1 MDNLTGSD
9 SSKSSVLLIAS
20 QMPQQELGLI
30 AQLLQSQGFAR
41 KQPASPQSAP
51 SLTFAD
57 ASGANTAVLKFY
69 QDIGALRLELA
80 GDVSLKIGAALGQYM
95 EPLTADRLGEC
106 YQNSNSDMDR
116 RICAILLVLTFPDA
130 SSAMNAL
137 RKTYFDEAN
146 GATREGIV
154 QGLAFLETPDA
165 GEQLEI
171 LERDFKDTPIAKLC
185 RKAID
190 GLSDRGVI
198 RESITSFKQKI
209 AAIVE
214 QNPKSALESLEKY
227 DPHGQVAELRALRA
241 KALRLLGRNA
251 EAADLLAQISAGDP
265 DAADAWCERALAREA
280 QGFAADALGDAQ
292 SALSADPQNALAR
305 DICNRL
311 SLALGDNN
319 AAPGDRRAKLD
330 ALIGQSPDDPNLR
343 IQRAELLLETAPE
356 TAADDL
362 KIAQK
367 FAPNDPRLP
376 LLLAKAWYAM
386 RRLGAA
392 LEQAT
397 IALKTHT
404 PAQET
409 DALFMKPRVCIAI
422 GDPQSALNAIRDIPQ
437 DQRENTAV
445 VFCTAI
451 IFEMLG
457 RTAEAEAFYKT
468 HADKIRKLFD
478 IVRPRLYADLPL
490 LRAALGADR
499 LAIEPKPAS
508 PLDLEPVDPLFK
520 RCKSCGA
527 LTIKRRTQCR
537 ECACAEFF

>member
-1 MDNLTGSD
+1 MDSLTGSK
-9 SSKSSVLLIAS
+9 SSKSSVMLIAS

-30 AQLLQSQGFAR
+30 AQLLQSQGFSR
-41 KQPASPQSAP
+41 RQPSSPQSAP
-51 SLTFAD
+51 ALTFAD
-57 ASGANTAVLKFY
+57 AGGANVAVLKFY
-69 QDIGALRLELA
+69 QDIGALRLELS

-95 EPLTADRLGEC
+95 EPLTADRLAEC
-106 YQNSNSDMDR
+106 YQNSNADMDR

-130 SSAMNAL
+130 ASAMNAL

-146 GATREGIV
+146 DAAREGIV

-165 GEQLEI
+165 GAQLEI

-190 GLSDRGVI
+190 GLSDRGII

-209 AAIVE
+209 AGIVE
-214 QNPKSALESLEKY
+214 QNPKSALDSVEKY
-227 DPHGQVAELRALRA
+227 DPQGQVAELRALRA

-280 QGFAADALGDAQ
+280 QGFAEGALSDAQ
-292 SALSADPQNALAR
+292 SALSADPQNALAQ

-311 SLALGDNN
+311 GLAIGDGN
-319 AAPGDRRAKLD
+319 AEDGDRRAKLD
-330 ALIGQSPDDPNLR
+330 ALIRQSPDDPNLR
-343 IQRAELLLETAPE
+343 IQRAELLLETTPE
-356 TAADDL
+356 AAADDL

-367 FAPNDPRLP
+367 YAPNDPRLP
-376 LLLAKAWYAM
+376 LLLSKAWYAM

-392 LEQAT
+392 LEQAA

-404 PAQET
+404 PTQET
-409 DALFMKPRVCIAI
+409 DALLMKPRVCIAI

-437 DQRENTAV
+437 EQRENPAI

-457 RTAEAEAFYKT
+457 RSDEAEAFYKT
-468 HADKIRKLFD
+468 HADKIRNLFD

-499 LAIEPKPAS
+499 LAVEPKPAS

-537 ECACAEFF
+537 ECACSEFF